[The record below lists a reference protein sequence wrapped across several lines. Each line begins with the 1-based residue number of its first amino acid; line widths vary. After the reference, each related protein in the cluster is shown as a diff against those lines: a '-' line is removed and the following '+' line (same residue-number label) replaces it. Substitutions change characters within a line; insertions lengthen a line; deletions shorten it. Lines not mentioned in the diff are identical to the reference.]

1 MQQPI
6 RVLYFRVAQFAYY
19 VIGTDLPFQLGQIL
33 PYFIEYSGHFFAKK
47 IVMKNHHLLLL
58 TELRRYLR
66 RDLEINWVIW
76 FFKWAIPGLSFVYF
90 RSFSE
95 KPPYNFCSKLM
106 WKNVHPVYGA
116 GIWTHDPQITSLVPW
131 PLDHGS
137 RPAELY
143 GLLRERL
150 ILDKIR

>member
-1 MQQPI
+1 MWLAATNQSALFHSCAI
-6 RVLYFRVAQFAYY
+6 CLLCHRHRFAFSAWTNFTVFYRVLVR
-19 VIGTDLPFQLGQIL
+19 TL
-33 PYFIEYSGHFFAKK
+33 FAKK

-137 RPAELY
+137 RPAEL
-143 GLLRERL
+143 
-150 ILDKIR
+150 